1 MEHQKTTET
10 QPANMPTLQN
20 DTQRIQAY
28 ERFTP
33 IVDQKDARETITTA
47 LLAVWV
53 NARIEIMQM
62 DVSIVPVNSK
72 EEFGLIER
80 IVKQYGT
87 ITPSEFAECI
97 RLAAIEKQRA
107 LSSGQASFPKLYAA
121 DFEEQIQKLTLKKLK
136 EKENALE
143 LPANTGGNEF
153 WGEPAEALAREWPK
167 IAKQTKAVQQISPSL
182 RDRFWLGGSENQRAA
197 AVGMLRQMVQEMREA
212 DKWDQKQVDWSALA
226 IFQAEY
232 RLAYPKF
239 DRLIESQMECPMKA
253 NEVNELRDRTRWKI
267 QQVTEVGGECGK
279 LTDFPDAQDCTFC
292 AIMDAYGKFKG
303 DF

>member
-1 MEHQKTTET
+1 MS
-10 QPANMPTLQN
+10 PTL
-20 DTQRIQAY
+20 
-28 ERFTP
+28 
-33 IVDQKDARETITTA
+33 
-47 LLAVWV
+47 
-53 NARIEIMQM
+53 
-62 DVSIVPVNSK
+62 VPVNS
-72 EEFGLIER
+72 EEEHGLIVR
-80 IVKQYGT
+80 LIRQYGT
-87 ITPSEFAECI
+87 ITAAEFAECI
-97 RLAAIEKQRA
+97 RLAAIDKA
-107 LSSGQASFPKLYAA
+107 KDLAAGQMRFPTLYFA

-136 EKENALE
+136 ENENTLQ
-143 LPANTGGNEF
+143 LPANTGGNAF

-182 RDRFWLGGSENQRAA
+182 RDRFWLGGSEDQRAA
-197 AVGMLRQMVQEMREA
+197 AVGMLRQMVMEMRDA

-232 RLAYPKF
+232 RLVFPRF
-239 DRLIESQMECPMKA
+239 DRLIEAQMECPMKA

>member
-1 MEHQKTTET
+1 MENQPPKTT
-10 QPANMPTLQN
+10 PTLQSGTLTRSN
-20 DTQRIQAY
+20 PSLSTEIVKQREHADEIATY
-28 ERFTP
+28 
-33 IVDQKDARETITTA
+33 
-47 LLAVWV
+47 LLSVWV
-53 NARIEIMQM
+53 KARIEIMQM
-62 DVSIVPVNSK
+62 SPALVPTESK
-72 EEFGLIER
+72 EEFGLIQR
-80 IVKQYGT
+80 LTRQYGT
-87 ITPSEFAECI
+87 ISPSEFAECI
-97 RLAAIEKQRA
+97 RLAAIDKVKDLA
-107 LSSGQASFPKLYAA
+107 NGQMRFPTLYFA

-136 EKENALE
+136 EKENALQ

-197 AVGMLRQMVQEMREA
+197 ALGMLRQMVQEMREA